1 MTDRQGI
8 SASEKLGDALAEIE
22 NMSGGPTDG
31 RWLERLTADCAPLI
45 AEWDVHKAWT
55 WEEWP
60 GKTHPDSG
68 IDVVAERTDGRL
80 IAIQCKSRELDDQ
93 GSGSPINKGEIH
105 SFIAEST
112 GIGVSFA
119 ERWLVVNGGVDV
131 NANAQRVMDGNKVAH
146 INLYS
151 DIEKQHESAG
161 GARLEGCPHCEPD
174 GNATATQTR
183 DCMQREAVQVSVDAL
198 KDLAQSGT
206 GSARGRIILPCGT
219 GKSRIA
225 LRLIEELT
233 EPGQVSAI
241 LCPSIAL
248 VAQLRREFLIHGS
261 RPLVAL
267 AVCSDQT
274 AARGSDLSK
283 DQAADLSRASA
294 RDVKGRVTT
303 ESGEIA
309 DWMRTLPEDCIGV
322 IFGTYQSSHKIAE
335 ALTSSRTTTLAV
347 LVADEAHRTAGIR
360 RVKGDNE
367 RLRDFTICHQ
377 EQRFPATYRVYQ
389 TATPKIYRTPKERNA
404 EKRMQSG
411 DWIVR
416 SMDDENV
423 FGPELYR
430 KSYRDA
436 VENGWLSDYRII
448 ALGVNDPEA
457 YETANGLAGQ
467 RGSRL
472 STVQF
477 LRGLALALVMGG
489 ATRKGENGQVI
500 RSSIN
505 FLNTVNK
512 SKEMTKAL
520 GSTTVRDW
528 VGSRLDAYGVREE
541 PAVYRLQHL
550 DADSNVAQ
558 REQAKAQLAAATDEE
573 PRGILNVGIFG
584 EGTDAPSLSAVGFLE
599 PRKSPVDVI
608 QAVGR
613 VMRRSEGKDT
623 GYILCPIVIP
633 PNVDAENWLANTNSP
648 DEGWQALGQ
657 ILMALRAH
665 DDRIE
670 ERLEDLMSV
679 YLPPPPPPDDHS
691 EDGKEATVVA
701 VGSDTGRASY
711 FLHEGKRGSAELA
724 VERVVRG
731 TAPDADEFRPLGEAM
746 PERPSGRAVAYAPEQ
761 HPKNEPHRIVTGKL
775 NRDGSV
781 EMREQGIERDKSKA
795 DGTPGPVNVKKTKA
809 TGRKML
815 NGESGRKISPRKRKT
830 PEELE
835 ELREQRTLNLLTGS
849 KADDMGIFVNLLE
862 KSGLCRNKAQRG
874 VNTLEEAIAEARL
887 RLEED
892 ELAAPL
898 DAHFGLDKQSGA
910 AGKDRADGCT
920 IASLLLMNAAMLH
933 QRIAVGGW
941 LPGVVGLDAVKVAP
955 NAAQLALRHW
965 NTITRHDFR
974 PVLEPAIEVI
984 WKVQDTGRESG
995 LNKAV
1000 RHIAAEAERLA
1011 EGYTDIGADY
1021 AGELFNKVM
1030 GNQASDGAYFT
1041 RPVAASLLA
1050 RLALDAAAP
1059 EADWTDA
1066 KTWERNR
1073 VVDLACGSGT
1083 LLAASLTE
1091 MKRRARV
1098 AGASDRQLA
1107 ELQKLAVEKTIV
1119 GLDFNP
1125 VSLQLAAAQLTSGNA
1140 EVTYRNMGLHQM
1152 PYGSKG
1158 DHVQDVRA
1166 GSLELLG
1173 QRRVIGTG
1181 DEMDLGEHDVGS
1193 ERLQMAQ
1200 SDPTLE
1206 DAVEAAL
1213 GAHVVI
1219 MNPPFTSREK
1229 MGEKFSEGIRRR
1241 LRERVDWL
1249 ERALVQRDPELD
1261 GFVSKTSIGP
1271 LFEALAEKCAD
1282 ASDGVVAM
1290 VWPTIVFAGP
1300 AALRVRQVFAER
1312 FHINTLLTCHQPG
1325 EINLSQNTSI
1335 NESLIVARRHGPREG
1350 TKPPTRIISLDRMPT
1365 DDQAVAELHERLVQC
1380 ETGLLPNGWG
1390 EVSEWPVDRIE
1401 TGDWT
1406 AGVFR
1411 APELANA
1418 AFEVS
1423 TDESLLR
1430 MEDQDAVPSA
1440 VLGGGGQMRDF
1451 GRAVSGAPGVFPVL
1465 YSKAAEAQRTIRGV
1479 PDQHWAAKR
1488 PVPRREWIE
1497 VLGTDGHQHPDVARR
1512 IMNQAAH
1519 LLITAGQDTGT
1530 GRLSAVAQEQR
1541 CVGRGWLPVPGVTL
1555 EKAKAAAVFLNSTVG
1570 RLQLLRNPGKKLAF
1584 PNYEPAGLKTIRLP
1598 DLSDGDLVDG
1608 MARCWEATAEM
1619 EVPQYRDGECEVR
1632 RIWDDAVA
1640 EALGWDKDWLARVR
1654 DLLHQEPH
1662 VRGLG
1667 YNQFG

>member
-1 MTDRQGI
+1 MTDKNE
-8 SASEKLGDALAEIE
+8 SADLKKLGDALVKIE
-22 NMSGGPTDG
+22 ETSRRATDG
-31 RWLERLTADCAPLI
+31 KWLERLTADCAPLI
-45 AEWDVHKAWT
+45 AEWDVREAWT

-60 GKTHPDSG
+60 GKNHPDSG
-68 IDVVAERTDGRL
+68 IDVVAERGDGKL

-93 GSGSPINKGEIH
+93 GSGPPINKGEID
-105 SFIAEST
+105 SFIAESS
-112 GIGVSFA
+112 GIGASFA
-119 ERWLVVNGGVDV
+119 ERWLVVNGAVNF
-131 NANAQRVMDGNKVAH
+131 NANAQRVMAGSNVAH
-146 INLYS
+146 INLYA
-151 DIEKQHESAG
+151 DIKKQHD
-161 GARLEGCPHCEPD
+161 GARSSRLEDCPHCQPD
-174 GNATATQTR
+174 ADAAAKQTR
-183 DCMQREAVQVSVDAL
+183 NCMQREAVRDSVATL
-198 KDLAQSGT
+198 KNHAQSGT
-206 GSARGRIILPCGT
+206 GAARGRIILPCGT

-248 VAQLRREFLIHGS
+248 VAQLRREFLIHSS
-261 RPLVAL
+261 RQLVAL

-303 ESGEIA
+303 DADEMGE
-309 DWMRTLPEDCIGV
+309 WMGALPEGRMGV

-335 ALTSSRTTTLAV
+335 ALTSSGTTLAV

-360 RVKGDNE
+360 RVKGEDE
-367 RLRDFTICHQ
+367 RLRDFTVCHH
-377 EQRFPATYRVYQ
+377 ERRFPATYRVYQ
-389 TATPKIYRTPKERNA
+389 TATPKIYKTQREHNA
-404 EKRMQSG
+404 ERRMQNRN
-411 DWIVR
+411 WIVR

-457 YETANGLAGQ
+457 YQTANELAGQ
-467 RGSRL
+467 EGSRL

-489 ATRKGENGQVI
+489 ATRREEGRQVI

-505 FLNTVNK
+505 FLNTVKK

-520 GSTTVRDW
+520 GSKTVRDW
-528 VGSRLDAYGVREE
+528 VGNRLEAYGVREE
-541 PAVYRLQHL
+541 PADYRLQHL

-558 REQAKAQLAAATDEE
+558 REQAKAQLAAATDRE

-613 VMRRSEGKDT
+613 VMRRSEGKNR

-633 PNVDAENWLANTNSP
+633 PNVDAETWLANTNNP
-648 DEGWQALGQ
+648 DDGWQALGQ

-670 ERLEDLMSV
+670 ERLEELMSV
-679 YLPPPPPPDDHS
+679 YLPPDPP
-691 EDGKEATVVA
+691 EDEERTTVVV
-701 VGSDTGRASY
+701 VGSDTGRATY
-711 FLHEGKRGSAELA
+711 HLHEGKQGSAERA
-724 VERVVRG
+724 VERVVTG
-731 TAPDADEFRPLGEAM
+731 TARGADEFRPLSAAM
-746 PERPSGRAVAYAPEQ
+746 PEGPGGNAGADAPEQ
-761 HPKNEPHRIVTGKL
+761 PPKNEPHRIVTGKL
-775 NRDGSV
+775 NQDGGV
-781 EMREQGIERDKSKA
+781 EMREGGVERDKPKSE
-795 DGTPGPVNVKKTKA
+795 GTPGPVNVKKTKA

-815 NGESGRKISPRKRKT
+815 NGESGRKIIPPRKQKT
-830 PEELE
+830 PEERE
-835 ELREQRTLNLLTGS
+835 EIREQQTLKLLAAS
-849 KADDMGIFVNLLE
+849 NVDEMGISVNLLE
-862 KSGLCRNKAQRG
+862 KSGLCRNKAQRS

-898 DAHFGLDKQSGA
+898 NAHFGLDKQSGA

-933 QRIAVGGW
+933 QRIAAGAW
-941 LPGVVGLDAVKVAP
+941 LPGVVGLEVIKVAP

-995 LNKAV
+995 LNKAM

-1011 EGYTDIGADY
+1011 EDYTDLGADY

-1059 EADWTDA
+1059 DADWTDRN
-1066 KTWERNR
+1066 TWESNR

-1091 MKRRARV
+1091 MKRRAREQG
-1098 AGASDRQLA
+1098 AGERQLG

-1125 VSLQLAAAQLTSGNA
+1125 VSLQLAAAQLTAGNA
-1140 EVTYRNMGLHQM
+1140 DVSYRNMGLYQM

-1158 DHVQDVRA
+1158 NRVKDVRA

-1173 QRRVIGTG
+1173 QRRVIGMG
-1181 DEMDLGEHDVGS
+1181 DELDLGEQDVGS
-1193 ERLQMAQ
+1193 MRLQMAQ
-1200 SDPTLE
+1200 DDPTLE
-1206 DAVEAAL
+1206 DAVESVLSAR
-1213 GAHVVI
+1213 VVI
-1219 MNPPFTSREK
+1219 MNPPYTSREK
-1229 MGEKFSEGIRRR
+1229 MGEKYSERIRVR
-1241 LRERVDWL
+1241 LRERVDGL
-1249 ERALVQRDPELD
+1249 ERALVQNDPVLD

-1282 ASDGVVAM
+1282 ADHGVVAM
-1290 VWPTIVFAGP
+1290 VRPTIVLAGP
-1300 AALRVRQVFAER
+1300 AALRMRQIFAKQ
-1312 FHINTLLTCHQPG
+1312 FHIHTLLTCHQPG

-1335 NESLIVARRHGPREG
+1335 NESLIVARRHEPREG
-1350 TKPPTRIISLDRMPT
+1350 AKPPTRIVNLDRLPP
-1365 DDQAVAELHERLVQC
+1365 DDQAVAELHDCLVRC
-1380 ETGLLPNGWG
+1380 ETGLLSDGWG
-1390 EVSEWPVDRIE
+1390 EVSEWPVERIE
-1401 TGDWT
+1401 AGDWT

-1418 AFEVS
+1418 AFDVS

-1430 MEDQDAVPSA
+1430 MEDQNMVPSA
-1440 VLGGGGQMRDF
+1440 VLSGGAQMREF
-1451 GRAVSGAPGVFPVL
+1451 GQADANAPGGFPVL
-1465 YSKAAEAQRTIRGV
+1465 ESKGAEAQGTIRGV
-1479 PDQHWAAKR
+1479 PDRHRAPKKS
-1488 PVPRREWIE
+1488 VPLREWIE
-1497 VLGTDGHQHPDVARR
+1497 IPGTDGPQHPDTARR
-1512 IMNQAAH
+1512 IVNQTAH
-1519 LLITAGQDTGT
+1519 LLVTAGQDTGT
-1530 GRLSAVAQEQR
+1530 GRLTAVAQEER
-1541 CVGRGWLPVPGVTL
+1541 FVGVGWLPVPGVTL

-1570 RLQLLRNPGKKLAF
+1570 RLQLLRNPGRKLAF
-1584 PNYEPAGLKTIRLP
+1584 PQYRPAGLKTIRLP
-1598 DLSDGDLVDG
+1598 DLSDSDLVDG
-1608 MARCWEATAEM
+1608 LARCWEATAEM

-1632 RIWDDAVA
+1632 CIWDDAVA
-1640 EALGWDKDWLARVR
+1640 DALGWDKDRLAGLRH
-1654 DLLHQEPH
+1654 LLHQEPH

>member
-1 MTDRQGI
+1 MTEKNDNG
-8 SASEKLGDALAEIE
+8 SLKKLGDALVEIE
-22 NMSGGPTDG
+22 ETSRRATDG
-31 RWLERLTADCAPLI
+31 KWLERLTADCAPLI
-45 AEWDVHKAWT
+45 AEWDVSEAWT

-68 IDVVAERTDGRL
+68 IDVVAERADGEL

-93 GSGSPINKGEIH
+93 GSGQPINKREID
-105 SFIAEST
+105 SFISESSS
-112 GIGVSFA
+112 IGVSFA
-119 ERWLVVNGGVDV
+119 ELWLVVNGGVAV
-131 NANAQRVMDGNKVAH
+131 NANAQRVMDGNKVVH
-146 INLYS
+146 INLYA
-151 DIEKQHESAG
+151 DIEKQHD
-161 GARLEGCPHCEPD
+161 GARSTRLEDCPHFEPD
-174 GNATATQTR
+174 ADATAKQTR
-183 DCMQREAVQVSVDAL
+183 DSMQREAVRVSVAAL
-198 KDLAQSGT
+198 KNHAQSGT
-206 GSARGRIILPCGT
+206 GTARGRIILPCGT

-225 LRLIEELT
+225 LRVIEELT

-261 RPLVAL
+261 RPFVAL

-274 AARGSDLSK
+274 AAPGSDLSK

-303 ESGEIA
+303 EAAEIA
-309 DWMRTLPEDCIGV
+309 EWMGTLPEGRIGV

-335 ALTSSRTTTLAV
+335 ALTTSHTTLAV

-367 RLRDFTICHQ
+367 RLRDFTVCHQ

-389 TATPKIYRTPKERNA
+389 TATPKIYRTPRERNA
-404 EKRMQSG
+404 ERRMKQP

-416 SMDDENV
+416 TMDDENV

-457 YETANGLAGQ
+457 YQTANGLAGQ
-467 RGSRL
+467 SGSRL

-489 ATRKGENGQVI
+489 ATRKEEDGQVI

-520 GSTTVRDW
+520 ESKTVREW
-528 VGSRLDAYGVREE
+528 VGSRLDGYSVREE

-558 REQAKAQLAAATDEE
+558 REQAKAQLAAATDSE

-633 PNVDAENWLANTNSP
+633 PNVDAERWLANTNNP

-679 YLPPPPPPDDHS
+679 YLPPEPP
-691 EDGKEATVVA
+691 EDEEVTTVVA
-701 VGSDTGRASY
+701 VGSDRGRAAY
-711 FLHEGKRGSAELA
+711 YLHEGKQGSAERA
-724 VERVVRG
+724 VERVVKG
-731 TAPDADEFRPLGEAM
+731 TARGAEEFRPLSEAM
-746 PERPSGRAVAYAPEQ
+746 PEDQDSRAGGRSRTTPS
-761 HPKNEPHRIVTGKL
+761 NEPHRIVTGKL

-781 EMREQGIERDKSKA
+781 EMREQGVERDKPKS
-795 DGTPGPVNVKKTKA
+795 DGTLGPVNVKKTKA

-815 NGESGRKISPRKRKT
+815 NGESGRKILPRKRKT
-830 PEELE
+830 PEELA
-835 ELREQRTLNLLTGS
+835 ELREQRTLNLLTAS
-849 KADDMGIFVNLLE
+849 RADDMGIFVNLLE
-862 KSGLCRNKAQRG
+862 KSGLCRNKPQRS

-898 DAHFGLDKQSGA
+898 DAHFGLDKQSGT
-910 AGKDRADGCT
+910 GKDSADGCT

-933 QRIAVGGW
+933 QRIAAGAW
-941 LPGVVGLDAVKVAP
+941 LPGIAGLEVIKAAP

-984 WKVQDTGRESG
+984 WTVQDTGRESG
-995 LNKAV
+995 LNKAM

-1011 EGYTDIGADY
+1011 EDYADLGADY

-1050 RLALDAAAP
+1050 RLALDVGAP
-1059 EADWTDA
+1059 DADWTDPE
-1066 KTWERNR
+1066 TWESNR

-1091 MKRRARV
+1091 MKRRAQEQG
-1098 AGASDRQLA
+1098 AGERQLG

-1125 VSLQLAAAQLTSGNA
+1125 VSLQLAAAHLTAGNA
-1140 EVTYRNMGLHQM
+1140 DVSYRNMGLHQM
-1152 PYGSKG
+1152 PYGLKG
-1158 DHVQDVRA
+1158 DRVDGVRA

-1173 QRRVIGTG
+1173 QRRVIGMG
-1181 DEMDLGEHDVGS
+1181 DELDLGEHDVGS

-1200 SDPTLE
+1200 DDPTLE
-1206 DAVEAAL
+1206 DAVDAVL
-1213 GAHVVI
+1213 GARVVI
-1219 MNPPFTSREK
+1219 MNPPFTNRIK
-1229 MGEKFSEGIRRR
+1229 MGEKFSDEIRSR
-1241 LRERVDWL
+1241 LRKRVDGL
-1249 ERALVQRDPELD
+1249 EQALVRNDPEMD
-1261 GFVSKTSIGP
+1261 RFVSKRSVGP

-1282 ASDGVVAM
+1282 AATGVVAM
-1290 VWPTIVFAGP
+1290 VRPTILFTGP
-1300 AALRVRQVFAER
+1300 AALNMRQVFAKR
-1312 FHINTLLTCHQPG
+1312 FHIHTLLTCHQPG

-1335 NESLIVARRHGPREG
+1335 NESLIVARRHVPGKG
-1350 TKPPTRIISLDRMPT
+1350 AKPSTRIISLDRMPT
-1365 DDQAVAELHERLVQC
+1365 DDQAVAELHDHLVRC
-1380 ETGLLPNGWG
+1380 ETGLLPDGWG
-1390 EVSEWPVDRIE
+1390 EVSEWSAERIE
-1401 TGDWT
+1401 AGDWT

-1411 APELANA
+1411 ATELANA
-1418 AFEVS
+1418 AF
-1423 TDESLLR
+1423 DFANDGSLLS
-1430 MEDQDAVPSA
+1430 MEDQSMVPSA
-1440 VLGGGGQMRDF
+1440 VLLGGGAQTFR
-1451 GRAVSGAPGVFPVL
+1451 RATNADAPGSFPVFG
-1465 YSKAAEAQRTIRGV
+1465 SKGAEAQTSIRGV
-1479 PDQHWAAKR
+1479 PDQYRAPTRYVPKR
-1488 PVPRREWIE
+1488 DWVVGANGP
-1497 VLGTDGHQHPDVARR
+1497 QHPDTAQR
-1512 IMNQAAH
+1512 IVKQSAH
-1519 LLITAGQDTGT
+1519 LLVTGGQRTDT
-1530 GRLSAVAQEQR
+1530 GRLVAVAQEER
-1541 CVGRGWLPVPGVTL
+1541 FVGRGWFPVPGL
-1555 EKAKAAAVFLNSTVG
+1555 PIKQAKAAAVFLNSTAG
-1570 RLQLLRNPGKKLAF
+1570 RLQLLRNPGRTLAF
-1584 PNYEPAGLKTIRLP
+1584 PQYIPAGLKTIRLP
-1598 DLSDGDLVDG
+1598 DLSNNDVVDG
-1608 MARCWEATAEM
+1608 LAHCWEATAEM

-1632 RIWDDAVA
+1632 GIWDDAVA
-1640 EALGWDKDWLARVR
+1640 DALGWDNDRLAALRH
-1654 DLLHQEPH
+1654 LLHQEPH